1 MTEAYVEKLEGLRKD
16 FDLFLMEAT
25 AGGKNQAAS
34 LRARKLSMQLRDGL
48 KDFRTVSVDND
59 RIVRESRK

>member
-1 MTEAYVEKLEGLRKD
+1 MADVYAEKLEGLRKE
-16 FDLFLMEAT
+16 FDLFVMEAT
-25 AGGKNQAAS
+25 AGSKNQAAS

-59 RIVRESRK
+59 KLVRESRK